1 MIEKISDNSGV
12 SPAANLTQKAAG
24 TKILCHTPFGDVMV
38 DELSTPNFADAF
50 SRGRS
55 GARNASAAQ
64 PAAVGPAAQSA
75 VAAASGQAST
85 VPATLMAT
93 VAASAA
99 QSAVAAASGQA
110 SAVPATLMATVAADA
125 ASTAQT
131 ATGQSAL
138 AACTEQAAGA
148 AAGTQDADASSA
160 PTAQSVFGS
169 QPWLQTPT
177 GSYPDGS
184 QFSYNPLYFAT
195 RQTADQI
202 AAMVGGQVV
211 EQNALAPNG
220 PIRQNTANEMIKLP
234 NGTLV
239 NAGLIA
245 GFYDHGYS
253 QSMVD
258 HMIQDEIQ
266 GA

>member
-75 VAAASGQAST
+75 VAAASGQASA
-85 VPATLMAT
+85 VATSVKAAL
-93 VAASAA
+93 AASVEHAA
-99 QSAVAAASGQA
+99 G
-110 SAVPATLMATVAADA
+110 A

-131 ATGQSAL
+131 TTGQSAV

-220 PIRQNTANEMIKLP
+220 PIRQNTANEMIQLP